1 MTRSTLLA
9 TAAALAMSLSAAAA
23 QSPSA
28 TATMKG
34 PDGAGLGTISLQE
47 LPSGMLHVF
56 VEMTGLPPGPH
67 GFHVHEKGECDGA
80 GGFES
85 AGGHYAGGHEHGS
98 MTEAGPHAGDFPNV
112 HVASDGVL
120 KVEFFTDRLTLSDG
134 DNPLMDED
142 GSAFVVHADPDDY
155 QSQPSGN
162 AGDRIACGV
171 VTTPS

>member
-1 MTRSTLLA
+1 MPRKALFAAAGLSLLA
-9 TAAALAMSLSAAAA
+9 TAASAQAPA
-23 QSPSA
+23 A
-28 TATMKG
+28 TAVMKG
-34 PDGAGLGTISLQE
+34 PDGADLGTVSINE
-47 LPSGMLHVF
+47 LPNGMLHIF

-85 AGGHYAGGHEHGS
+85 AGGHYTGGHDHGVKA
-98 MTEAGPHAGDFPNV
+98 EGGPHAGDFPNV

-120 KVEFFTDRLTLSDG
+120 KVEFFTDRLGLSDG
-134 DNPLMDED
+134 ENPLNDQD

-155 QSQPSGN
+155 ESQPSGA

-171 VTTPS
+171 IEAPT